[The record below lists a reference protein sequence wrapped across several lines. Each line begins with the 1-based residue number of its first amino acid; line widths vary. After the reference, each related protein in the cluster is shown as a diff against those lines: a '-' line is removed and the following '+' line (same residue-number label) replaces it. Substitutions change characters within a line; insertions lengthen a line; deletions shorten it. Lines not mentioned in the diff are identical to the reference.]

1 MKTFGQ
7 HLSEQPETSRLD
19 KVAHITKLS
28 SRRLKQLAQPYPV
41 FQHLN
46 LEDWMGYPPPKNSS
60 DKTKKEIQH
69 IISLGEL
76 RTQYEDDMIMS
87 DLKIMKAF
95 QVYLD
100 EYGLEV
106 NTLDR
111 IKEYKEQSEP
121 IILTLKRHYNRPR
134 PIQLAKEL
142 GLQLDT
148 FPLKTANT
156 PSYPSG
162 HATQGRLVAKLIA
175 DEVPLEHRKNI
186 LEIGDRIAQGRQIA
200 GSHYPSDTEFG
211 YRLADELYRMA
222 TSGME
227 PDLTLETLLYEVPD
241 LIGGDED
248 KHAVELTGFIDD
260 SIASMSGEVALDP
273 RDKKHNGSKVGVQVI
288 LPAKERIKYA
298 TAARAVIKSDPD
310 LTLHSVSG
318 SRSTKDFAFEHEDL
332 DKYVYVNTRPDGKRG
347 GGATAD
353 PNELM
358 TAALCTLTEFD
369 KVNTVEEMDA
379 LIEKVKGIVPKK
391 VEGYTSLELQAMDN
405 DYGNLAQ
412 AVSAA
417 RVIIKKGYGG
427 ASKVY
432 LTAKA
437 WHDEVSGF
445 KRTKYG
451 MKDFNASDFII
462 KKGDTYI
469 GISLKKKKS
478 AKTVDPT
485 IINNSLYALLRKSG
499 VDGAS
504 AVADDLELA
513 AGEFYILIVKAAAKL
528 QWQDRNKKG
537 RARKAITIDGD
548 PYLNKSTMKE
558 LGRSPRFPGITTK
571 NWKTFVQRIPN
582 EFINNQLSTNTKS
595 ILKPMADAIVSEAD
609 IFADILLEIIIKTT
623 LKELKSVNFE
633 YALVTG
639 VGRMLKSGLV
649 VEKGSF
655 LSVDVMATKLDELFK
670 TGKPNM
676 SLNTKKVQAFDK
688 GATSAIVH
696 FDLNIGTTKI
706 ADLQLRYKGN
716 FQSAPSFQA
725 QLSKEFK
732 EALA

>member
-7 HLSEQPETSRLD
+7 HTTQEPQVSKSDKLTETS
-19 KVAHITKLS
+19 
-28 SRRLKQLAQPYPV
+28 P
-41 FQHLN
+41 
-46 LEDWMGYPPPKNSS
+46 
-60 DKTKKEIQH
+60 
-69 IISLGEL
+69 
-76 RTQYEDDMIMS
+76 
-87 DLKIMKAF
+87 
-95 QVYLD
+95 
-100 EYGLEV
+100 
-106 NTLDR
+106 
-111 IKEYKEQSEP
+111 
-121 IILTLKRHYNRPR
+121 
-134 PIQLAKEL
+134 
-142 GLQLDT
+142 
-148 FPLKTANT
+148 
-156 PSYPSG
+156 
-162 HATQGRLVAKLIA
+162 
-175 DEVPLEHRKNI
+175 
-186 LEIGDRIAQGRQIA
+186 
-200 GSHYPSDTEFG
+200 
-211 YRLADELYRMA
+211 
-222 TSGME
+222 
-227 PDLTLETLLYEVPD
+227 TLEFKTDYTVRHNSALTEDPNLTWQSLLQEAPD

-260 SIASMSGEVALDP
+260 SISSMSGEVALDP
-273 RDKKHNGSKVGVQVI
+273 RDKKHNGSKVGIQII

-310 LTLHSVSG
+310 LTLHSISG

-332 DKYVYVNTRPDGKRG
+332 DKYVYVNTRPDGKSG

-391 VEGYTSLELQAMDN
+391 VEGYTSLELEAMDN

-417 RVIIKKGYGG
+417 RIIIKKGYGG
-427 ASKVY
+427 GSKVY

-437 WHDEVSGF
+437 WHDDVSGF

-478 AKTVDPT
+478 ATTVDPT

-499 VDGAS
+499 VDGAP

-513 AGEFYILIVKAAAKL
+513 AGEFYILIAKAAAKL
-528 QWQDRNKKG
+528 QWKDRNKKG
-537 RARKAITIDGD
+537 TARKAITKDGD

-558 LGRSPRFPGITTK
+558 LGKSPRFPGITTK

-582 EFINNQLSTNTKS
+582 EFINKQLSSNTS
-595 ILKPMADAIVSEAD
+595 TILKPMADAIVSEAE
-609 IFADILLEIIIKTT
+609 IFADILLEIIVKTT

-649 VEKGSF
+649 VETGSF

-670 TGKPNM
+670 TGKANM
-676 SLNTKKVQAFDK
+676 SLNLKKVQAFDK
-688 GATSAIVH
+688 GATAAIVH
-696 FDLNIGTTKI
+696 FDLNIGATKI

-732 EALA
+732 EALK

>member
-7 HLSEQPETSRLD
+7 HTTQEPQVSKSDKLTETS
-19 KVAHITKLS
+19 
-28 SRRLKQLAQPYPV
+28 P
-41 FQHLN
+41 
-46 LEDWMGYPPPKNSS
+46 
-60 DKTKKEIQH
+60 
-69 IISLGEL
+69 
-76 RTQYEDDMIMS
+76 
-87 DLKIMKAF
+87 
-95 QVYLD
+95 
-100 EYGLEV
+100 
-106 NTLDR
+106 
-111 IKEYKEQSEP
+111 
-121 IILTLKRHYNRPR
+121 
-134 PIQLAKEL
+134 
-142 GLQLDT
+142 
-148 FPLKTANT
+148 
-156 PSYPSG
+156 
-162 HATQGRLVAKLIA
+162 
-175 DEVPLEHRKNI
+175 
-186 LEIGDRIAQGRQIA
+186 
-200 GSHYPSDTEFG
+200 
-211 YRLADELYRMA
+211 
-222 TSGME
+222 
-227 PDLTLETLLYEVPD
+227 TLEFKTDYTVRHNSALTEDPNLTWQSLLQEAPD

-260 SIASMSGEVALDP
+260 SISSMSGEVALDP
-273 RDKKHNGSKVGVQVI
+273 RDKKHNGSKVGIQII

-310 LTLHSVSG
+310 LTLHSISG

-332 DKYVYVNTRPDGKRG
+332 DKYVYVNTRPDGKSG

-391 VEGYTSLELQAMDN
+391 VEGYTSLELEAMDN

-417 RVIIKKGYGG
+417 RIIIKKGYGG

-437 WHDEVSGF
+437 WHDDVSGF

-462 KKGDTYI
+462 KKDDTYI

-478 AKTVDPT
+478 ATTVDPT

-499 VDGAS
+499 VDGAP

-513 AGEFYILIVKAAAKL
+513 AGEFYILIAKAAAKL
-528 QWQDRNKKG
+528 QWKDRNKKG
-537 RARKAITIDGD
+537 TARKAITKDGD

-558 LGRSPRFPGITTK
+558 LGKSPRFPGITTK

-582 EFINNQLSTNTKS
+582 EFINNQLSTNTS
-595 ILKPMADAIVSEAD
+595 TILKPMADAIVSEAE
-609 IFADILLEIIIKTT
+609 IFADILLEIIVKTT

-649 VEKGSF
+649 VETGSF

-670 TGKPNM
+670 TGKANM
-676 SLNTKKVQAFDK
+676 SLNLKKVQAFDK
-688 GATSAIVH
+688 GATAAIVH
-696 FDLNIGTTKI
+696 FDLNIGATKI

-732 EALA
+732 EALK